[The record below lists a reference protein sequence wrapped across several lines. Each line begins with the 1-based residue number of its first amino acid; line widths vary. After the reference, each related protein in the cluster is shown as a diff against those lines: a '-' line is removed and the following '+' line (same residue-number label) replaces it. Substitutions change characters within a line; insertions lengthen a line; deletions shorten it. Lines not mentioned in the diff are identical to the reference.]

1 MIMPAGGRS
10 DKLRAAAIEVQ
21 DGREKMQIH

>member
-10 DKLRAAAIEVQ
+10 GKLREAAIKVQ
-21 DGREKMQIH
+21 VGREKMQIH